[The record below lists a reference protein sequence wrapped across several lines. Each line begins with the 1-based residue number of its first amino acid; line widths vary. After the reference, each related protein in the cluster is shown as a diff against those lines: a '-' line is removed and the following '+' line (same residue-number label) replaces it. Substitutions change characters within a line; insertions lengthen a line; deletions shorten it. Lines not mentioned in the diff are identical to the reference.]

1 MDKTRKNNKI
11 KHKYAHTLKHNFPLS
26 KHSSSTN
33 QTNKKVKRTVQGRYI
48 GEKEGWEKVEIYGSG
63 YEMGYAH
70 GALLA
75 SQIKYNLKLLSYIVK
90 EEFKVDYPQY
100 VKKCEECMLS
110 IIQKDYPEIYEEMM
124 GISDGAS
131 HTLHKTHISVSD
143 ILAWNAYLSMSP
155 FYENHQMEKEK
166 EKEHVQRCSAF
177 IATGKATS
185 NGEIVMAHNTHC
197 HYALGSVSNII
208 MYVSPSSGHGFCMQ
222 TCAGLICSSMDWFMT
237 TAGIVGCETTIAG
250 TTYLPEFGAPY
261 FCRIRRCMQYG
272 NSLDDYSK
280 IMTTNNAGDY
290 PCSWLFGDVNSNEIM
305 MCELGKQ
312 THSIQRTKNGVYY
325 GSNYATNM
333 ELRALETDT
342 QNIDSNVLS
351 QFSRFERLE
360 YLLLD
365 KYKGKINLSNSKTIL
380 ADHYDSFLDKV
391 EMSSRTI
398 CKHSELDDLKRYPGG
413 AVDGKVLDS
422 SAAKKMEFWGRFGS
436 SCGRQFHSKTFMKH
450 NPKHKSVFL
459 MDLPHYRW
467 TKLKN

>member
-1 MDKTRKNNKI
+1 MNKTRKSKK
-11 KHKYAHTLKHNFPLS
+11 KHTQTMKSNIPLFY
-26 KHSSSTN
+26 SSSPNPTKQNIKTN
-33 QTNKKVKRTVQGRYI
+33 IQGRFI
-48 GEKEGWEKVEIYGSG
+48 GEKEGWKKVEIYGSG

-70 GALLA
+70 GVLLA
-75 SQIKYNLKLLSYIVK
+75 SQIKYNLKLLSYFVND
-90 EEFKVDYPQY
+90 EFKVNYPQY
-100 VKKCEECMLS
+100 VKKCEDCMLS
-110 IIQKDYPEIYEEMM
+110 IIQKDYPEIYEEMV
-124 GISDGAS
+124 GIAEGAS
-131 HTLHKTHISVSD
+131 QTLHKTHISVLD

-155 FYENHQMEKEK
+155 FYENKQK

-177 IATGKATS
+177 IATGNATS

-222 TCAGLICSSMDWFMT
+222 TSAGLICSSMDWFLT

-272 NSLDDYSK
+272 NNLDDYSK

-342 QNIDSNVLS
+342 QNIDSNVIS

-365 KYKGKINLSNSKTIL
+365 KYKGEINLTNSKTII

-391 EMSSRTI
+391 KMSSRTI
-398 CKHSELDDLKRYPGG
+398 CKHSDVDDLKKYPGG

-422 SAAKKMEFWGRFGS
+422 STAKKMEFLGRFGS
-436 SCGRQFHSKTFMKH
+436 SCGHHFYSKPFMKQ
-450 NPKHKSVFL
+450 NPKYKSAFL
-459 MDLPHYRW
+459 VDLPSYRW
-467 TKLKN
+467 IKIKN